1 MDDRKLVSPT
11 QLAVTIEGAEFAK
24 DFNYFVTVQ
33 LDGQTEKR
41 RTDVSARVKNPVFT
55 ANMFFLPLPS
65 NRIELNQ
72 RLLFAVFVVTEREG
86 DLGRGQARLLGECV
100 LELGPLAAAL
110 TDVRGAGIRQHL
122 RFIRTQEGKQVTVGR
137 FLVQLKLI
145 PQGEM
150 PEIDPR
156 AEDLLYHPLPVPDPG
171 AEFVWRVRVDFRCA
185 LDVPM
190 STTAS
195 SSLPSPYL
203 EFGWSHYSEQ
213 RPADNDVIR
222 SVVIQRNKHP
232 VWNQQVLF
240 INPPAVTS
248 IGEG

>member
-1 MDDRKLVSPT
+1 MDERKLVSPT
-11 QLAVTIEGAEFAK
+11 QLSVTIEGAEFAK

-55 ANMFFLPLPS
+55 ANLFFLPLPS

-86 DLGRGQARLLGECV
+86 DLGRGQARLLGDCV

-122 RFIRTQEGKQVTVGR
+122 RFIRTQDGKQVTVGR

-150 PEIDPR
+150 PEVDPR
-156 AEDLLYHPLPVPDPG
+156 SEDLLYHPLPVPDPG

-213 RPADNDVIR
+213 RPADNDVVR

-248 IGEG
+248 IGDY